1 MTNNMPKVTQIDRER
16 ASRIAHLFG
25 GNGLSLQQ
33 STDLAAVVF
42 AESREDP
49 EGLTAPLRGWLED
62 GRAMKIVRPDL
73 TLAEAST

>member
-1 MTNNMPKVTQIDRER
+1 MSNLPKVNTIDRQR

-25 GNGLSLQQ
+25 GNGLTLQQ

-49 EGLTAPLRGWLED
+49 EGLTAPLSGWLED
-62 GRAMKIVRPDL
+62 GRAHGILGKRLPKDVV
-73 TLAEAST
+73 LA